1 MDKQPRSSA
10 PRTQLVAI
18 LAIALAS
25 LGGAYLLFY
34 LARDGGLWGTVNQGA
49 FVNSPVT
56 AADLAVR
63 TGSGENFDPGGTWW
77 LWVVPQGRCADAC
90 RDALQQLRQL
100 HVLLNR
106 DAARVR
112 RALLTE
118 AVSGSAGA
126 AADLTRRFPRLELLS
141 GNLAGLQRG
150 IYVVDPIGNLVFHYP
165 LEDTGAAVL
174 DDLKRLLKVSQI
186 G

>member
-1 MDKQPRSSA
+1 MGKQPRSTA
-10 PRTQLVAI
+10 PRTQLVLI
-18 LAIALAS
+18 LVIALTS

-34 LARDGGLWGTVNQGA
+34 LTRDGGLWGTVNQGA
-49 FVNSPVT
+49 FVDPPVN
-56 AADLAVR
+56 ARDLAVR
-63 TGSGENFDPGGTWW
+63 TASGERFEPGGTWW
-77 LWVVPQGRCADAC
+77 LWVVPQDGCADAC

-118 AVSGSAGA
+118 PVSGSAGA
-126 AADLTRRFPRLELLS
+126 DVELTRRYPRLELLS

-165 LEDTGAAVL
+165 LEDAGAAVL